1 MRFIT
6 KVLTALV
13 GFAFTFGAF
22 GKAEAQEAKV
32 NKNGTV
38 VLARENH
45 SPSMSV
51 TSLEELRNSV
61 KLLASTNAK
70 APTKGKTKPT
80 KTRTKSPTKPTK
92 RKNI

>member
-13 GFAFTFGAF
+13 GFAFTFAAF

-32 NKNGTV
+32 SKNGTV
-38 VLARENH
+38 VLAREH
-45 SPSMSV
+45 YRPTKSM

-61 KLLASTNAK
+61 TVLASDDAK
-70 APTKGKTKPT
+70 APTKGTKPT
-80 KTRTKSPTKPTK
+80 KNKTKSPTKPTK
-92 RKNI
+92 HKGI